1 MCVCRLVTCLQVA
14 KFVGLQYGTFFKHYK
29 NTITPTFKKKSLG
42 TGPRSF
48 LGEPLEDEIVKHI
61 DNLWVRGFPLTWWS
75 VKQIARDIAKAN
87 NIDGFMASN
96 GWCKRLKA
104 RYPILGSR
112 VAQGFERTRV
122 GALNPEQTQ
131 KYMELVR
138 EAINKVEELNG
149 GVKFT
154 PDLLLNLDETGFD
167 PVNNQ
172 DIEVICLKTR
182 RGATYTVTSS
192 DRTHCSAAV
201 CITAAGARF
210 ATMYALKGTRR
221 LYRNL
226 PNCPEGTAYVMT
238 EKGYFGDEAFEKYIK
253 FLVAQIPKDGR
264 WRLLVLDGYGS
275 HTMVPSVLDF
285 LVANKIHA
293 ICMPSHS
300 SEFLQPLDIS
310 CFSPTKGEF
319 RKDLREILLQFSI
332 GAVTR
337 WHLPAIFELALQFG
351 CTEGNIKG
359 GFQACGLWPFDI
371 DWVSKNP
378 EKFKVSEDLD
388 ALEERTKGKLFDPI
402 HCTPLSMAQK
412 VAELHAKI
420 VQNLQLPGLDEAT
433 RTSLTE
439 FEKDLQEEYI
449 PLSQRLAMIFAEPV
463 KASNSQVIA
472 SKKRKAENSIGESF
486 SAAKWLTMDARR
498 DSIRAL
504 GAAIAA
510 QRDQAVEDKVV
521 KAQAKAQKEAQKISD
536 QRKQQPLLDLLIK
549 LGYAEL
555 QESALSLQHV
565 KAFYV
570 KNKVAIDE
578 FIGKQIG
585 KTKQSKKHMV
595 SLFIEKDLLNSGLQF
610 M

>member
-1 MCVCRLVTCLQVA
+1 MA
-14 KFVGLQYGTFFKHYK
+14 KFVGLKYGTFYKHYK
-29 NTITPTFKKKSLG
+29 NTITPQLKKKSLG

-48 LGEPLEDEIVKHI
+48 LGEPLEDEIIKHI

-87 NIDGFMASN
+87 GIDGFMASN
-96 GWCKRLKA
+96 GWCKRLKI

-138 EAINKVEELNG
+138 EAISTVEALNG
-149 GVKFT
+149 GLQFT

-172 DIEVICLKTR
+172 DLEVICLKTR
-182 RGATYTVTSS
+182 RGATYSITSS

-210 ATMYALKGTRR
+210 ATMYALKGARR

-238 EKGYFGDEAFEKYIK
+238 EKGYFGDEAFDKYIK
-253 FLVAQIPKDGR
+253 FLVAQIPKDGK
-264 WRLLVLDGYGS
+264 WRLLILDGYGS
-275 HTMVPSVLDF
+275 HTMVPSVLDY
-285 LVANKIHA
+285 LVANQIHA

-337 WHLPAIFELALQFG
+337 WHLPAVFELALQFG

-359 GFQACGLWPFDI
+359 GFKACGLWPFDI

-388 ALEERTKGKLFDPI
+388 ALEQRTKAATFDPM

-412 VAELHAKI
+412 VHEMHSKI
-420 VQNLQLPGLDEAT
+420 VKNLQLPGLDEPT
-433 RTSLTE
+433 RKCLAE
-439 FEKDLQEEYI
+439 FEKDLQQEYI
-449 PLSQRLAMIFAEPV
+449 PLSERLSKIFAEPV
-463 KASNSQVIA
+463 KASNSQLVA
-472 SKKRKAENSIGESF
+472 SKKRKVENSIGESY

-498 DSIRAL
+498 DSVRAL
-504 GAAIAA
+504 AAAIAA
-510 QRDQAVEDKVV
+510 QNEQAAEDKVA
-521 KAQAKAQKEAQKISD
+521 KAQAKAQKEAAKIIE
-536 QRKQQPLLDLLIK
+536 QRKQQPLFDFLLR
-549 LGYAEL
+549 LGYVEL
-555 QESALSLQHV
+555 EESQMSLEHL

-570 KNKVAIDE
+570 KNKAIIDE
-578 FIGKQIG
+578 FVGGQIG
-585 KTKQSKKHMV
+585 KTKQTKKHMI
-595 SLFIEKDLLNSGLQF
+595 SLFLEKDLVNSGLQF
-610 M
+610 V